1 VLAKQITPS
10 PEDINHA
17 KKLFS
22 IISSLQSPL
31 EFLPFA
37 LENSSINVRKKV
49 SKISEFEMDIVEKY
63 IEEHQFLEG
72 LHEFTNSIAVVFANQ
87 LATQWSLSPLEP
99 KALLQRAYVEAK
111 AMAANIITSDSDIT
125 NTTFTALPQIVYL
138 IIHSHLVMIISLLP
152 RA

>member
-1 VLAKQITPS
+1 MEVLDAVSLYLDRNGDEGTVAVAIDKDSVAVRFVLAKQITPS
-10 PEDINHA
+10 AEDINHA

-22 IISSLQSPL
+22 TTSSLQSPL

-72 LHEFTNSIAVVFANQ
+72 LHEFTNSIVVVFANQ

-99 KALLQRAYVEAK
+99 KASYSVRMLKRK
-111 AMAANIITSDSDIT
+111 
-125 NTTFTALPQIVYL
+125 
-138 IIHSHLVMIISLLP
+138 
-152 RA
+152 